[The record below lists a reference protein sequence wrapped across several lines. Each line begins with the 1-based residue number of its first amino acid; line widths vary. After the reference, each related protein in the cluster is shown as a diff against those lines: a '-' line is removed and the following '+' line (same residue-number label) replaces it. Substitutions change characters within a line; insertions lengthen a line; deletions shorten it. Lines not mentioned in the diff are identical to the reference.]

1 MQKAILVALS
11 VALLY
16 ALQKYLEFRR
26 AVASIRDHPG
36 FRSVFTMANPLLKW
50 RIPGITP
57 GNFSAWMYKHQD
69 FVDAG
74 WDVVSVV
81 HSWPKTTVTY
91 MLADAGA
98 IRDIAN
104 ARARFPKP
112 LEQYKILS
120 FYGSN
125 IVITEGDE
133 WKRQRKI
140 SAPAFSERNN
150 KLVWDETINV
160 MSDLFNNVWGEK
172 EQIEVDHIV
181 DLTVPIAL
189 YIIGIAGFGRR
200 MSWSDEEGPAPGHKL
215 TFKDALHTVSTDL
228 FLKVVCPGWLLKLG
242 PTERIRHF
250 HTAYDELERY
260 MHGMV
265 RARKQSEKKEE
276 RYDLFSSLLD
286 ANEDESDGKTKLSD
300 EELVGN
306 IFIFLI
312 AGHETTAHTLAYTF
326 IMLAL
331 YPDVQEKLYEHIK
344 GVIGDGR
351 LPSYEDMNSLTYSMA
366 VFNETLRMFPPVNGI
381 PKRSAEDTT
390 IVASNGAGEKCTIV
404 VPQGTNF
411 MIHTPG
417 LHYNP
422 RYWED
427 PYAFKPERFLGDW
440 PRDAFCPFSAGPR
453 ACLGRR
459 FSETEGV
466 AILSLL
472 VLRYRI
478 EVREEP
484 HLEKESFDER
494 KARLLNSSQ
503 SITLHPVKA
512 PLVFK
517 RR

>member
-1 MQKAILVALS
+1 MQTAILVALS
-11 VALLY
+11 VVVLY
-16 ALQKYLEFRR
+16 VLQKYLEFRR
-26 AVASIRDHPG
+26 AVNSIRDHPG
-36 FRSVFTMANPLLKW
+36 FRTVFTMANPLLMW
-50 RIPGITP
+50 RIPGIAP
-57 GNFSAWMYKHQD
+57 GNFSPWTYKHQD
-69 FVDAG
+69 FVDKG
-74 WDVVSVV
+74 WDVISQV
-81 HSWPKTTVTY
+81 HAWPRTTVTY
-91 MLADAGA
+91 LLADAGA
-98 IRDIAN
+98 IRDVAN

-112 LEQYKILS
+112 VEQYKILS

-133 WKRQRKI
+133 WKRQRRI
-140 SAPAFSERNN
+140 AAPAFSERNN

-160 MSDLFNNVWGEK
+160 MLDLFDNVWGDK
-172 EQIEVDHIV
+172 QQIEVDHIV

-200 MSWSDEEGPAPGHKL
+200 MSWSDEEALSSGHKL
-215 TFKDALHTVSTDL
+215 KFKDALHTVSTDL
-228 FLKVVCPGWLLKLG
+228 FLKVVCPGWLLRLG

-250 HTAYDELERY
+250 RLAYDDLELY
-260 MHGMV
+260 MHEMV

-276 RYDLFSSLLD
+276 RYDLMSSLLD
-286 ANEDESDGKTKLSD
+286 ANEDESDGKTRLSD

-331 YPDVQEKLYEHIK
+331 YPEEQKKLFNHIK
-344 GVIGDGR
+344 SVIGDGR
-351 LPSYEDMNSLTYSMA
+351 IPAYEDMNALTYSLA

-381 PKRSAEDTT
+381 PKYSAEDTT
-390 IVASNGAGEKCTIV
+390 IVTSNAAGEKCTVV
-404 VPQGTNF
+404 VPQGARF
-411 MIHTPG
+411 LIHTPG

-427 PYAFKPERFLGDW
+427 PYEFKPARFLGDW

-472 VLRYRI
+472 VSRYRI

-484 HLEKESFDER
+484 QFVAETFDER
-494 KARLLNSSQ
+494 KARLLSSAQ
-503 SITLHPVKA
+503 SITLHPVRA